1 MRRLFIGNKNYSSWS
16 MRAWVL
22 MRHFRIEFEEVMLR
36 FDGFSPQSQFKQ
48 RLSEISPAGQVP
60 VLVDDKIVVWDTL
73 AIAEYLAETFSELN
87 LWPRNTA
94 HRARARSVCAE
105 MHGGFRALR
114 TACPM
119 NIEAQLPDVG
129 ALALRDK
136 PGVREDLS
144 RIVNMWSE
152 LLSQHKGPMLFGEF
166 SVVDAYYCPVVM
178 RLLTYQL
185 PVPLDV
191 KAYMVRVTKLEA
203 VKAWVEAAL
212 LENDFLDFE
221 EPYRLGR

>member
-1 MRRLFIGNKNYSSWS
+1 
-16 MRAWVL
+16 
-22 MRHFRIEFEEVMLR
+22 
-36 FDGFSPQSQFKQ
+36 
-48 RLSEISPAGQVP
+48 
-60 VLVDDKIVVWDTL
+60 
-73 AIAEYLAETFSELN
+73 
-87 LWPRNTA
+87 
-94 HRARARSVCAE
+94 
-105 MHGGFRALR
+105 
-114 TACPM
+114 M

-144 RIVNMWSE
+144 RIVNMWSG
-152 LLSQHKGPMLFGEF
+152 LLTQHKGPMLFGEF
-166 SVVDAYYCPVVM
+166 SVADAYYCPVVM

-191 KAYMVRVTKLEA
+191 KAYMERVTQLEA

-212 LENDFLDFE
+212 LERDFLDFE